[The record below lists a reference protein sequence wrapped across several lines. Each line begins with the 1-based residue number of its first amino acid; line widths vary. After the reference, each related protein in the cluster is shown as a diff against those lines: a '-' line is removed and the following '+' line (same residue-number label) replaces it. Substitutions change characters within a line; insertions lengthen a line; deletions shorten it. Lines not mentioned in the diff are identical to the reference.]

1 MEGTQGPPTKSPADR
16 SPGAADARPDPA
28 AQRTDVTEPARV
40 PEPRAEPESRPVRRW
55 ALVVLGICAL
65 LFVYHL
71 FADRL
76 TPFTTQASVNAF
88 VVPVSPEVAGLVI
101 EVNVVDNQKVEA
113 GEVLVRVDAERY
125 QLAVAEAEATL
136 AQSGQDVSAAAAN
149 VSTAQAQLDDAHAH
163 LTHMRKQSVR
173 IENLVAQRA
182 MAVAHLDQAIAAVAQ
197 AEAAVAAAEAN
208 LAKAKEQLGPR
219 GSDNPKVKAAIS
231 ALRVAR
237 RQLQDTIIRAP
248 SRGVITGL
256 QIAVGNYAAVGRPL
270 MTFIAADEVW
280 IEADMRENNLGR
292 LKPGD
297 PVEIVLDVDPG
308 AVHAGRV
315 VSIGWGVAQEQGNAP
330 GELPTA
336 PSNHSWV
343 RELRRFPVRIQ
354 LLENPLPAV
363 DMFRRRAVLSVGQP
377 GPYSRRRWP
386 KDVQSRGNV
395 INPMILSSPNTA
407 PDAFRLYE
415 MFMGPLEMT
424 KPWSTRKAS
433 RGSIVFWVSV
443 WRLI

>member
-1 MEGTQGPPTKSPADR
+1 M
-16 SPGAADARPDPA
+16 
-28 AQRTDVTEPARV
+28 
-40 PEPRAEPESRPVRRW
+40 
-55 ALVVLGICAL
+55 
-65 LFVYHL
+65 
-71 FADRL
+71 
-76 TPFTTQASVNAF
+76 
-88 VVPVSPEVAGLVI
+88 
-101 EVNVVDNQKVEA
+101 NVVDNQRVEA

-125 QLAVAEAEATL
+125 RLAVAEAEATL
-136 AQSGQDVSAAAAN
+136 AQSGQDVGAAAAN

-173 IENLVAQRA
+173 VENLVAQRA
-182 MAVAHLDQAIAAVAQ
+182 MAAAHLDQAIAAVAQ

-237 RQLQDTIIRAP
+237 RQLEDTIIRAP
-248 SRGVITGL
+248 SRGVVTGL

-315 VSIGWGVAQEQGNAP
+315 VSIGWGVGQEQGNAP

-336 PSNHSWV
+336 PADHSWV
-343 RELRRFPVRIQ
+343 RELRRFRC
-354 LLENPLPAV
+354 A
-363 DMFRRRAVLSVGQP
+363 S
-377 GPYSRRRWP
+377 SCS
-386 KDVQSRGNV
+386 K
-395 INPMILSSPNTA
+395 ILSTL
-407 PDAFRLYE
+407 AFV
-415 MFMGPLEMT
+415 
-424 KPWSTRKAS
+424 WARKQAS
-433 RGSIVFWVSV
+433 SSIPAIIRSSMLSAASGSGCPAS
-443 WRLI
+443 

>member
-1 MEGTQGPPTKSPADR
+1 
-16 SPGAADARPDPA
+16 
-28 AQRTDVTEPARV
+28 
-40 PEPRAEPESRPVRRW
+40 
-55 ALVVLGICAL
+55 

-88 VVPVSPEVAGLVI
+88 VVPVSPEVAGLVT
-101 EVNVVDNQKVEA
+101 EVNVVDKQNVEA
-113 GEVLVRVDAERY
+113 GEVLVRIDAERY

-173 IENLVAQRA
+173 VESLVAQRA
-182 MAVAHLDQAIAAVAQ
+182 MAAAHLDQAIAAVAQ

-237 RQLQDTIIRAP
+237 RQLEDTTIRAP
-248 SRGVITGL
+248 SRGVVTGL
-256 QIAVGNYAAVGRPL
+256 QIAVGNYAAVGHPL

-292 LKPGD
+292 LKTGD
-297 PVEIVLDVDPG
+297 PVEIVLDFDPG
-308 AVHAGRV
+308 AVHGGRV

-343 RELRRFPVRIQ
+343 RESRRFPVRIQ
-354 LLENPLPAV
+354 LLENPLPLGVRVGSQASV
-363 DMFRRRAVLSVGQP
+363 IVYTGDHPVLNALG
-377 GPYSRRRWP
+377 RLRIR
-386 KDVQSRGNV
+386 
-395 INPMILSSPNTA
+395 LSSILT
-407 PDAFRLYE
+407 Y
-415 MFMGPLEMT
+415 
-424 KPWSTRKAS
+424 
-433 RGSIVFWVSV
+433 VY
-443 WRLI
+443 

>member
-1 MEGTQGPPTKSPADR
+1 MEGTAPPSKSPADT
-16 SPGAADARPDPA
+16 SPNVVGAPADSVGAFRGVE
-28 AQRTDVTEPARV
+28 TSARV
-40 PEPRAEPESRPVRRW
+40 PEPLAEPESRPVRRW
-55 ALVVLGICAL
+55 ALVVLGLCAL

-88 VVPVSPEVAGLVI
+88 VVPISPEAAGLVT
-101 EVNVVDNQKVEA
+101 EVNVIDNLTVQA
-113 GEVLVRVDAERY
+113 GEVLVRIDAERY

-136 AQSGQDVSAAAAN
+136 AQSGQDVGAAAAN
-149 VSTAQAQLDDAHAH
+149 VSTAQAQLEDARAH

-173 IENLVAQRA
+173 VENLVAQRA
-182 MAVAHLDQAIAAVAQ
+182 MAAARLDQAIAAVAQ

-208 LAKAKEQLGPR
+208 VGKAKEQLGPR

-231 ALRVAR
+231 ALAGGPPTAGRYV
-237 RQLQDTIIRAP
+237 IRAP

-280 IEADMRENNLGR
+280 IEANMRENNLGR
-292 LKPGD
+292 LQPGD

-315 VSIGWGVAQEQGNAP
+315 VSIGWGVGQEQGNAP

-336 PSNHSWV
+336 RADHSWV
-343 RELRRFPVRIQ
+343 REARRFPVRIE
-354 LLENPLPAV
+354 LLENPSPTWRSCRLAGKRHRLYGRSSGPQCSRPPSDPAV
-363 DMFRRRAVLSVGQP
+363 QHPDVCLLKPLDRILWRRAICIGY
-377 GPYSRRRWP
+377 G
-386 KDVQSRGNV
+386 
-395 INPMILSSPNTA
+395 
-407 PDAFRLYE
+407 
-415 MFMGPLEMT
+415 
-424 KPWSTRKAS
+424 RKGG
-433 RGSIVFWVSV
+433 RCD
-443 WRLI
+443 

>member
-1 MEGTQGPPTKSPADR
+1 MEGTQAPPTSSPADR
-16 SPGAADARPDPA
+16 SPGVAEARPDPP
-28 AQRTDVTEPARV
+28 AQRSDASEPARV

-55 ALVVLGICAL
+55 ALVILGICAL
-65 LFVYHL
+65 LFAYHL

-88 VVPVSPEVAGLVI
+88 VVPVSPEVAGLVT

-125 QLAVAEAEATL
+125 QFAVAEAEATL
-136 AQSGQDVSAAAAN
+136 AQSGQDVGAAAAN

-163 LTHMRKQSVR
+163 LAHMRKQSVR

-182 MAVAHLDQAIAAVAQ
+182 MAAAHLDQAIAAVAQ

-237 RQLQDTIIRAP
+237 RQLEDTIIRAP

-292 LKPGD
+292 LKTGD

-315 VSIGWGVAQEQGNAP
+315 VSIGWGVGQEQGNAP
-330 GELPTA
+330 GELPSA

-343 RELRRFPVRIQ
+343 RESRRFPVRIQ
-354 LLENPLPAV
+354 LLENPLPPGVRVGSQASV
-363 DMFRRRAVLSVGQP
+363 IVYTGDHPVLDALGCL
-377 GPYSRRRWP
+377 RIR
-386 KDVQSRGNV
+386 
-395 INPMILSSPNTA
+395 LSSILT
-407 PDAFRLYE
+407 Y
-415 MFMGPLEMT
+415 
-424 KPWSTRKAS
+424 
-433 RGSIVFWVSV
+433 VY
-443 WRLI
+443 

>member
-1 MEGTQGPPTKSPADR
+1 MAGTAAPPMESSADR
-16 SPGAADARPDPA
+16 SPDSAGARPDLPA
-28 AQRTDVTEPARV
+28 LRSDVSEQARV

-55 ALVVLGICAL
+55 ALVVLGICAV

-88 VVPVSPEVAGLVI
+88 VVPVSPEVAGLVT
-101 EVNVVDNQKVEA
+101 EVNVVDNQRVAA
-113 GEVLVRVDAERY
+113 GEVLVRIDAERY
-125 QLAVAEAEATL
+125 QLAIAEAEATL
-136 AQSGQDVSAAAAN
+136 AQSGQDVGAAAAN
-149 VSTAQAQLDDAHAH
+149 VSTAQAQLEDARAH

-173 IENLVAQRA
+173 VENLVAQRA
-182 MAVAHLDQAIAAVAQ
+182 MAAAHLDQAIAAVAQ

-208 LAKAKEQLGPR
+208 VAKAKEQLGPR
-219 GSDNPKVKAAIS
+219 GSANPKVKAAIS
-231 ALRVAR
+231 ALGVAR
-237 RQLQDTIIRAP
+237 RQLEDTIIRAP

-308 AVHAGRV
+308 AVHAGRL
-315 VSIGWGVAQEQGNAP
+315 VSIGWGVGQGQGNTP

-336 PSNHSWV
+336 PTDYSWV
-343 RELRRFPVRIQ
+343 REARRFPVRIE
-354 LLENPLPAV
+354 LLENPLPLGVRVGSQASV
-363 DMFRRRAVLSVGQP
+363 IVYTGDHPVLNTLG
-377 GPYSRRRWP
+377 RLRIR
-386 KDVQSRGNV
+386 
-395 INPMILSSPNTA
+395 LSSILT
-407 PDAFRLYE
+407 Y
-415 MFMGPLEMT
+415 
-424 KPWSTRKAS
+424 
-433 RGSIVFWVSV
+433 VY
-443 WRLI
+443 